1 MRKSLNLWL
10 VCPDFMIRVGF
21 TSWLWYCAAIGL
33 LGLFGGRMVI
43 AQDMQKAK
51 AVIDTLCGPGFHG
64 RGFVNEGD
72 RKAARYLRGQFEEI
86 GLLPLGE
93 DYFQTFTLAVNT
105 FPGQVVLQVGK
116 SRLQPGTD
124 FIANAISRGGK
135 GKAQLLPLDTAI
147 FSQPEAQTQFLK
159 QNLKRK
165 ALLLPAFAFERM
177 IELPQALIDKIYSCP
192 VVIAQKEQKLVAA
205 LSQKALSPPYFEVLQ
220 SQLDAILQAQPA
232 SKINIK
238 YRLDA
243 QLVPDYETQNVIGY
257 LPGTQAKE
265 QYFVVSAHYDHL
277 GQMGEGVYFPGAND
291 NASGIAMLLEL
302 ARHYARPENRPP
314 FSLVFMA
321 FSAEEIGLLGSLHY
335 VKNPLFPLEQI
346 NFLVNL
352 DLVGTGDEGAM
363 VVNGGVLQ
371 EAFERLHRLNETH
384 QYLPKLARRGLAANS
399 DHYFFQEAGFRP
411 FSSTPWGGFRR
422 IMMSLT
428 APKHFHSLNL
438 RVCLAYYAI
447 L

>member
-1 MRKSLNLWL
+1 
-10 VCPDFMIRVGF
+10 
-21 TSWLWYCAAIGL
+21 
-33 LGLFGGRMVI
+33 
-43 AQDMQKAK
+43 MQQVK

-64 RGFVNEGD
+64 RGFVKDGD
-72 RKAARYLRGQFEEI
+72 RKAAQYLRAQFKEI
-86 GLLPLGE
+86 GLRSFGE
-93 DYFQTFTLAVNT
+93 EFFQTFALAANT
-105 FPGQVVLQVGK
+105 FPGQVVLQIGK
-116 SRLQPGTD
+116 TRLQPGTD

-135 GKAQLLPLDTAI
+135 GKARLLPLDTAI
-147 FSQPEAQTQFLK
+147 FSQPEARALFLE

-165 ALLLPAFAFERM
+165 ALLLPARSFERM

-192 VVIAQKEQKLVAA
+192 VVIEQKEQKLVAA

-220 SQLDAILQAQPA
+220 NRLDSILSAQPT

-243 QLVPDYETQNVIGY
+243 QLVPDYQTQNVIGY

-265 QYFVVSAHYDHL
+265 QFFVVSAHYDHL

-291 NASGIAMLLEL
+291 NASGIALLLEL

-352 DLVGTGDEGAM
+352 DLVGTGDEGTM
-363 VVNGGVLQ
+363 VVNGSVLQ
-371 EAFERLHRLNETH
+371 EAFERLHTLNEQH

-399 DHYFFQEAGFRP
+399 DHYFFSRSGVPAIFLYTLGGISAYHDVFDRP
-411 FSSTPWGGFRR
+411 ETLP
-422 IMMSLT
+422 LT
-428 APKHFHSLNL
+428 KFEGLFGLLCDFIDSFTAQY
-438 RVCLAYYAI
+438 R
-447 L
+447 